1 MEFASGMNV
10 SAFYDDV
17 EKIERTKP
25 ARYSNFV
32 GGSELDT
39 DLGSPRK
46 GALIIFRE
54 SSASSQQKK
63 FNSLIKILIIWTED
77 RNDCLHICTDKM
89 TVHRFRIQYYWT
101 QPVRVG
107 N

>member
-17 EKIERTKP
+17 EKIRRTKP

-32 GGSELDT
+32 VGSELDT

-89 TVHRFRIQYYWT
+89 TVHIFRIQYYWT